1 MKYSFRHQELLHFR
15 FESAQLIIVSALLFD
30 NSIPQKALDLAN
42 HHSTILFSAVTIT
55 ELETVLE
62 RRKFDKYV
70 SLKIRQE
77 FLSELI
83 SSGQIVEIQTQVVIC
98 RDPKD
103 NKFLELAA
111 DGQADY
117 LITGDRDLLTLGS
130 FRKTE
135 ILTPAQ
141 FLGKNIN

>member
-1 MKYSFRHQELLHFR
+1 MKNKVIIDTN
-15 FESAQLIIVSALLFD
+15 IIVSALLFD

-42 HHSTILFSAVTIT
+42 QQNIIVFSAATIA

-62 RRKFDKYV
+62 RRKFDKYA
-70 SLKIRQE
+70 SPKIRQA

-83 SSGQIVEIQTQVVIC
+83 SSAQIVEIRTQVVIC

-103 NKFLELAA
+103 NKFLELAV
-111 DGQADY
+111 DGNANY
-117 LITGDRDLLTLGS
+117 LVTGDRDLLTLDS

-141 FLGKNIN
+141 FLDKNLN